1 MTTPVAITGSFA
13 LKTDVVARS
22 AGDEMILLDL
32 ESGEYFTLNAV
43 GAVIWKGF
51 EANADFPALVAA
63 VVEQFEVDEETAN
76 VDIAEYLDA
85 LTSEGLVL
93 RK

>member
-1 MTTPVAITGSFA
+1 MTIPVSATGTVA
-13 LKTDVVARS
+13 LKSDVVARS

-43 GAVIWKGF
+43 GAVIWKGL
-51 EANADFPALVAA
+51 ESGLDLSQILTA
-63 VVEQFEVDEETAN
+63 VIEQFEVEEPVAKSDIDEYI
-76 VDIAEYLDA
+76 DSLI
-85 LTSEGLVL
+85 SEGLVL